1 MYNNIKDKMERLAIV
16 LSDTLSSI
24 TMFWIISFLVLVP
37 LFFTQPKGLVGW
49 MQYIVSVFF
58 QGVALPVL
66 AYTSKMSGKQTDM
79 VIKKIEDLSEKIERK
94 TEEID
99 SEVDHMCEEMDQ
111 IKDKR

>member
-1 MYNNIKDKMERLAIV
+1 MYNKIKDKMERLAIV

-24 TMFWIISFLVLVP
+24 TMFWIISFLVVVP
-37 LFFTQPKGLVGW
+37 LFFTQPQGLVGW

-66 AYTSKMSGKQTDM
+66 AYTSKISGVRTDTI
-79 VIKKIEDLSEKIERK
+79 IKKIEELSEKIERK

-99 SEVDHMCEEMDQ
+99 QEVDHTNEEIDNL
-111 IKDKR
+111 KSKL